1 MKHLTLPLA
10 ATILLASLAPAH
22 AELVKVFENIRGTTV
37 HVDTGTLAANGN
49 KRRVNEVQTYREP
62 GPRGLLSM
70 RLLKEY
76 DCKSETA
83 QIISYTM
90 YAGRMASGEMIGRVD
105 TPGEVQKLTQNPG
118 GTGGFRYACGR

>member
-1 MKHLTLPLA
+1 MNRLNHLFAFALLLA
-10 ATILLASLAPAH
+10 ALPAH

-37 HVDTGTLAANGN
+37 HVDTSTLTPNGD
-49 KRRVNEVQTYREP
+49 KRRVIEIQNYREP

-76 DCKSETA
+76 DCKNETA

-90 YAGRMASGEMIGRVD
+90 YAGRMATGEMVGRVE
-105 TPGEVQKLTQNPG
+105 TPGELQKLTQNPG
-118 GTGGFRYACGR
+118 GTGGFRFACGR

>member
-1 MKHLTLPLA
+1 MKRLIPLLLLPL
-10 ATILLASLAPAH
+10 LLAVLPPAR
-22 AELVKVFENIRGTTV
+22 AELLKVFENIRGTTV

-90 YAGRMASGEMIGRVD
+90 YAGRMATGEMIGRVD

-118 GTGGFRYACGR
+118 GTGGFRFACGR